1 MVRCVQQVRD
11 ILVASKF
18 YTINYTIFAAI
29 AMNCTAASDVRI
41 LVYIAGPRG
50 LAKGNVS
57 AFFSTNMTFCQTRL
71 RHFTLV

>member
-1 MVRCVQQVRD
+1 MVRCLQQVSD
-11 ILVASKF
+11 ILVAPKF
-18 YTINYTIFAAI
+18 HTINYTIFAAT
-29 AMNCTAASDVRI
+29 AMNCTVASNVRI

-57 AFFSTNMTFCQTRL
+57 AFFSRNMTFCQTRL